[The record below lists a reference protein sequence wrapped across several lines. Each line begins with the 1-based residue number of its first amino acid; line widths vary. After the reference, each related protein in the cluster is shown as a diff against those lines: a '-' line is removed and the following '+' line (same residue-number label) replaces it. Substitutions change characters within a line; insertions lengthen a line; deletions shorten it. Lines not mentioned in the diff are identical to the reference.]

1 MTRTNVAQMLSLMQ
15 MSDSALPIGGYSNSW
30 GFETWVQNE
39 TLTRAADVERAIET
53 LLTSSIAPND
63 GVACSLAHRFAVN
76 KDLKALLRLNE
87 YLTAGRWCPE
97 PLAASLNMGERL
109 KQLALNTGWAE
120 SLPDLKMH
128 HSVVFGWLSGEI
140 GIHAEDAVAAYLYS
154 SVAGLVSASVR
165 LVPLGHTD
173 GQRILTVM
181 RTVIARLVPDC
192 LCKDLEDLGGFAP
205 LSEWAAKEHETL
217 YSRLFQS

>member
-1 MTRTNVAQMLSLMQ
+1 MSMHIAEMLTLLQ

-39 TLTRAADVERAIET
+39 TLTTAADVEQAIGA
-53 LLTSSIAPND
+53 LLVSSTAPSD
-63 GVACSLAHRFAVN
+63 GVACSLAHRFAVAE
-76 KDLKALLRLNE
+76 DLQALIRLNE

-120 SLPDLKMH
+120 TLPELKMH
-128 HSVVFGWLSGEI
+128 HSVVFGWLSGKI
-140 GIHAEDAVAAYLYS
+140 GISAQEAVAAYLYS
-154 SVAGLVSASVR
+154 SVTGLVSACVR

-173 GQRILTVM
+173 GQRILTAM
-181 RTVIARLVPDC
+181 RAVIGQLVPTC
-192 LCKDLEDLGGFAP
+192 LEKEIEDLGGFAP
-205 LSEWAAKEHETL
+205 LNEWAAKQHETL